1 MSTANNIR
9 NSLYSYRGAEEA
21 NPSDVLPFDEL
32 KLLPQ
37 GTPLWREMIDNT
49 SIETLMNGGERTQ
62 IPGAPYF
69 YIETKEHSHC
79 RFIKS
84 IDRTWEVRGRSD
96 GIKWYNAA
104 PNTPNL
110 SLIHI

>member
-37 GTPLWREMIDNT
+37 GTP
-49 SIETLMNGGERTQ
+49 Q
-62 IPGAPYF
+62 
-69 YIETKEHSHC
+69 
-79 RFIKS
+79 
-84 IDRTWEVRGRSD
+84 
-96 GIKWYNAA
+96 
-104 PNTPNL
+104 
-110 SLIHI
+110 